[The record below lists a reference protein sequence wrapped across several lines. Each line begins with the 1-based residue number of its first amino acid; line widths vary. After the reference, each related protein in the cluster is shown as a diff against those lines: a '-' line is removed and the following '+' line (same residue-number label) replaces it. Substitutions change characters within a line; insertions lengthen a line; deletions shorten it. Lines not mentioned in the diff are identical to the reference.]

1 MTDSTHFVL
10 WDNNFKWDEKLLVF
24 SNISILVFVEHSV
37 AKKEKKKE
45 KKKHQFDICFY
56 FLNNFSLNW
65 IGFFVL
71 I

>member
-45 KKKHQFDICFY
+45 KKSIN
-56 FLNNFSLNW
+56 L
-65 IGFFVL
+65 IFVF
-71 I
+71 IF